1 MRLLENIV
9 SKEVPV
15 TRRAAMYY
23 KTEPF
28 YTDISKY
35 THTNNWEIVRAIE
48 ILTSKGFSV
57 DLIDRD
63 NNSWIPNKEYD
74 LFLGLGVGNSGKNY
88 ARYARASKAKVKVL
102 LSMGPQPDTSN
113 ELVIGRYEDFNR
125 RTGMNAPA
133 MRTVTDVIGEKFL
146 EIMSETDFIFNIG
159 EKGNQ
164 SYNSYLKYGKP
175 ILHFYPAVSP
185 SVTYDKSWEDTRNLK
200 NYLCF
205 AGNGLIC
212 KGVDVV
218 TEAFLNDPS
227 KNLHICGP
235 SESAYFEYYGEKIRA
250 SSNVK
255 YHGFVEPGGDKFKKL
270 ASECAFV
277 IFHSSA
283 EGCCTSVATAIRAGL
298 VPVTNPWTGILVQ
311 DCGLSMSEGGDII
324 QTIKSTMETASSMER
339 QEYNRLVQ
347 STLEKSKIFTQAAY
361 TESYAAALEEVIKR
375 L

>member
-9 SKEVPV
+9 AKEVPV

-28 YTDISKY
+28 YTDISRY

-48 ILTSKGFSV
+48 ILTNKGFSV

-63 NNSWIPNKEYD
+63 NHSWVPSKEYD

-113 ELVIGRYEDFNR
+113 ALVVGRYEDFNR
-125 RTGMNAPA
+125 RTGMNAPPT
-133 MRTVTDVIGEKFL
+133 RTVTDVIGEQFL

-159 EKGNQ
+159 EKSNQ

-185 SVTYDKSWEDTRNLK
+185 AVSYDDSWKETRDLNS
-200 NYLCF
+200 YLCF

-218 TEAFLNDPS
+218 TEAFLNEPD
-227 KNLHICGP
+227 KKLHICGP
-235 SESAYFEYYGEKIRA
+235 PESAYFEYYGDKIK
-250 SSNVK
+250 SSKNVK
-255 YHGFVEPGGDKFKKL
+255 YHGFVEPGGDVFKKL
-270 ASECAFV
+270 ASECSFV

-283 EGCCTSVATAIRAGL
+283 EGCCTSVATAMRSGL
-298 VPVTNPWTGILVQ
+298 VPVTNSWTGILVNG
-311 DCGLSMSEGGDII
+311 CGIDMPEGGDII
-324 QTIKSTMETASSMER
+324 QTIRGTASSASSMDK

-361 TESYAAALEEVIKR
+361 TESYSAAIEEVIKR